1 MIDLALRDRL
11 DRYEDALQS
20 IVQWSEAYP
29 LDIFPEPDW
38 KAARKLLEAGGISL
52 DSTSRLIACAVWWK
66 ASARSQGKRWETADV
81 LATSN
86 HPAYSLAV
94 LFLFR
99 RAASAGPDH
108 TAGGAARAIPV
119 LTHLRHHPSGTPAMR
134 MPSIRRSRPA
144 R

>member
-52 DSTSRLIACAVWWK
+52 DSISAHCMRVWWK

-81 LATSN
+81 HIRWLYYCYQVELTVL
-86 HPAYSLAV
+86 PAL
-94 LFLFR
+94 L
-99 RAASAGPDH
+99 
-108 TAGGAARAIPV
+108 ARAEF
-119 LTHLRHHPSGTPAMR
+119 TLRHKIAAMFGC
-134 MPSIRRSRPA
+134 A
-144 R
+144 CA